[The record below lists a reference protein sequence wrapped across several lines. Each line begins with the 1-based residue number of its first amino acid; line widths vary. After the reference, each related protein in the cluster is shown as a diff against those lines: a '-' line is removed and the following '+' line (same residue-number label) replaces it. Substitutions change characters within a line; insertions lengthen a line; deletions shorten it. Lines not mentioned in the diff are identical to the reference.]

1 MKTNEGFGI
10 LSACEHVHMCST
22 GAAEVSSRDEI
33 LDLVA
38 GLQERL
44 ENWRASD
51 STYDQAVKKLMWAA
65 IVDGMQFLARSK

>member
-22 GAAEVSSRDEI
+22 GAADSSRDEI

-51 STYDQAVKKLMWAA
+51 STYDQVVKKLMWAA